1 VDGNQAR
8 HVKIKRSMRLA
19 VCIRGHIRTGF
30 DDSRLRDYIRQLST
44 IHKVDIFLHTWK
56 ESEAKSS
63 YRTLDHS
70 KAFSVTPKIL
80 KEYFGDIPIKK
91 IIIDDD
97 SQLELHGNLE
107 GIIPNSKVPM
117 IAWKRMWA
125 GQFKLISHL
134 YHAHR
139 YDYDRV
145 VNTRY
150 DFFTHKLCYTPVKNL
165 LKMTAETSRLT
176 LKYPKYYRRLLGVDN
191 YYAGEL
197 ETLYELVGD
206 FHYKLDNILE
216 KRQIK
221 SYQEELFYKYAKD
234 QGVVE

>member
-1 VDGNQAR
+1 M
-8 HVKIKRSMRLA
+8 KIA
-19 VCIRGHIRTGF
+19 FTIRGHLRNGLT
-30 DDSRLRDYIRQLST
+30 DDQLKNYIALLKQN
-44 IHKVDIFLHTWK
+44 HEVDIFLHTWK

-97 SQLELHGNLE
+97 TALELHGNLK
-107 GIIPNSKVPM
+107 GIIPNSKIPVL
-117 IAWKRMWA
+117 AWKRMWA

-165 LKMTAETSRLT
+165 LKMTAEQSMLT

-191 YYAGEL
+191 YYCGEL

-206 FHYKLDNILE
+206 FHYKLDDILE
-216 KRQIK
+216 KCQIK